1 MQQAAPSNAPGE
13 APALATFDRRLGQVE
28 EWFNLLAAFFIFGLM
43 LLGIVQ
49 VLGRQLFNMPLSG
62 YIDFVELSMAA
73 FAFLGVA
80 YCQRMG
86 GHVRME
92 MALKALKGR
101 PQWVLEAFGT
111 LVGLGIVG
119 VLVWYGYTHF
129 LRAWQLGDSTIDA
142 ELPVWPSKLAVPLAF
157 ALLWLRLLVQLV
169 GYLRL
174 AIDPSRGPVAVP
186 VLLTV
191 EEQARMEIEESV
203 DKVEK
208 ARGS

>member
-1 MQQAAPSNAPGE
+1 
-13 APALATFDRRLGQVE
+13 
-28 EWFNLLAAFFIFGLM
+28 
-43 LLGIVQ
+43 
-49 VLGRQLFNMPLSG
+49 
-62 YIDFVELSMAA
+62 
-73 FAFLGVA
+73 
-80 YCQRMG
+80 
-86 GHVRME
+86 

>member
-1 MQQAAPSNAPGE
+1 MQQPTPSNAPGE
-13 APALATFDRRLGQVE
+13 APALAAFDRRLGRVE

-73 FAFLGVA
+73 FAFLGIA

-92 MALKALKGR
+92 MMLKALKGR
-101 PQWVLEAFGT
+101 PQWVLEALGT
-111 LVGLGIVG
+111 AVGLVIVG

-142 ELPVWPSKLAVPLAF
+142 ELPVWPSKLAVPVAF
-157 ALLWLRLLVQLV
+157 ALLWVRLLVQLV
-169 GYLRL
+169 GYVRL

-186 VLLTV
+186 VMLTV
-191 EEQARMEIEESV
+191 EELARMEIEESI

-208 ARGS
+208 ARGN

>member
-1 MQQAAPSNAPGE
+1 MQQAAPSNAPGQ
-13 APALATFDRRLGQVE
+13 APGLARFDERLGRVE

-111 LVGLGIVG
+111 LVGMGIVA

-157 ALLWLRLLVQLV
+157 ALLWLRLLVQFV
-169 GYLRL
+169 GYMRL
-174 AIDPSRGPVAVP
+174 AIDPSRAPVGVP

-191 EEQARMEIEESV
+191 EEQARLEIEESIN
-203 DKVEK
+203 KVEK
-208 ARGS
+208 AKGG